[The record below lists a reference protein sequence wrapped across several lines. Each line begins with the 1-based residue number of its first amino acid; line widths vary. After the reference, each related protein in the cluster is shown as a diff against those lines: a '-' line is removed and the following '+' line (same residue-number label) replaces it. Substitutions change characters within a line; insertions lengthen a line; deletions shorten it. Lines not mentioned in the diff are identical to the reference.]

1 MNDLDGLVMDIGDD
15 ALHHNNVDNCELN
28 TNVED
33 DGDGDTDT
41 DGNKDEFEYDSD

>member
-33 DGDGDTDT
+33 DGDTDT
-41 DGNKDEFEYDSD
+41 DGNKDEFKYDSD